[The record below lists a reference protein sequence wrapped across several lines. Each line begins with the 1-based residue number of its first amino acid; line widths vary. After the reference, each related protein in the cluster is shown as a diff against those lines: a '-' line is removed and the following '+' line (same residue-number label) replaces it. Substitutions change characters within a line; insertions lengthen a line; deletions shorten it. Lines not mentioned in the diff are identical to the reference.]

1 LTYEEANCVCSA
13 GTLNAGT
20 AVNVVPTSARITGTL
35 RTFTATQHEEALARL
50 RALCASVA
58 DSQGVHVDLEIPEHT
73 PAVVNDAAVADLVE
87 REARAALGAE
97 QVFRMPPSAPSDD
110 VSEFLNHLPG
120 CYFFVGGAAP
130 DGSSGMHHSPT
141 FMVEDASL
149 RVGASVMVR
158 SALALAAP

>member
-1 LTYEEANCVCSA
+1 M
-13 GTLNAGT
+13 
-20 AVNVVPTSARITGTL
+20 
-35 RTFTATQHEEALARL
+35 
-50 RALCASVA
+50 
-58 DSQGVHVDLEIPEHT
+58 PEHT
-73 PAVVNDAAVADLVE
+73 PAVVNDPAVTELVE
-87 REARAALGAE
+87 AEAGSVLGADK
-97 QVFRMPPSAPSDD
+97 VFRMPPTSTSDD

-141 FMVEDASL
+141 FAVEDAAL